1 MIVDCHGH
9 YTTAPQAL
17 WDWRQR
23 QLAENGASRDPVIRD
38 DEIRESLEGAQLAL
52 QRERGTDVTFFS
64 PRAGSMEHH
73 VGDAAISAQW
83 ARVQNDL
90 IQRVCALSPQHF
102 APVCLLP

>member
-17 WDWRQR
+17 WDWRKKQVS
-23 QLAENGASRDPVIRD
+23 QKNVSEKELKISD
-38 DEIRESLEGAQLAL
+38 DQIRESLESNQLRI
-52 QRERGTDVTFFS
+52 QKERGSDITFFS

-83 ARVQNDL
+83 SRVQNDL
-90 IQRVCALSPQHF
+90 IKRVCELYP
-102 APVCLLP
+102 